1 MATYKNTNKACC
13 LKPLDLCVILST
25 QWKDDRIIS
34 ALIGIV
40 AAQVPSSLLLD
51 NEFVLLCRSSGHLDR
66 AVRYG
71 VKTLFGQ
78 LDRGGTPMGARSPS
92 FISNVEFIDNKGS
105 CHWVWTKVEIWAK
118 EVALLHAGGLYNSV
132 GSDYLPLFT
141 RVLDEAYS
149 MEDVNKNTWFS
160 CCESVGKKR

>member
-1 MATYKNTNKACC
+1 LATYKNTNKACC

-71 VKTLFGQ
+71 VEALFGQ